1 MFYVGLVHFVKKVL
15 DSFVVLDVM
24 DHDES
29 HLAGRYK
36 RRYEPLVKLIN
47 RFQVHVWSFP
57 LVFVN

>member
-1 MFYVGLVHFVKKVL
+1 MFYIGLVHFVEIVL

-29 HLAGRYK
+29 HLTGCYK
-36 RRYEPLVKLIN
+36 RRNEPLIELIN